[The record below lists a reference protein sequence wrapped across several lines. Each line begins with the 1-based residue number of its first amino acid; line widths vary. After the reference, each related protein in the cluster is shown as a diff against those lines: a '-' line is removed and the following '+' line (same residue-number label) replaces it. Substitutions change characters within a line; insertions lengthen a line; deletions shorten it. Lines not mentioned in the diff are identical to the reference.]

1 MTDNPARPE
10 ASPSLS
16 LVNQAGTFLPLVRLA
31 LPVLAG
37 HVLDMLVGFT
47 DTWLTGNYLATE
59 RHLAAINLVAYL
71 LWLMVGLF
79 SLVSIGTTALVARF
93 IGADDWQLARHTANQ
108 ALFLG
113 ALICAAPV
121 VLVALIGRPL
131 VASLGLEDEAAA
143 LAVRYLWIVLPAVPA
158 IMLEQVGV
166 AALRGAGDTVTGMLA
181 MIVTNAVDMF
191 ASYALVRGLGPIPA
205 LGWDGL
211 AIGTTIGYYAGG
223 LIIMT
228 RLIRGRAG
236 LRIEPRLL
244 RPDGSLIRRLLRI
257 SLPGGIDI
265 LAMIGCHLL
274 FLRVINA
281 LGNLPAAAHGIA
293 IKIEALSFMPG
304 AAFQIAAATMV
315 GQFLGARQSNRATRT
330 IYVACATVGA
340 IMCSIG
346 AILYVSADWLGLQ
359 FVSNNQ
365 AHIGLQAGA
374 LVRIVCLAQPALAVL
389 MVLTGA
395 MRGAGDT
402 RWPLAFTFVGFVLV
416 RIPLGLVLAW
426 SELTLPWSGAT
437 VELFGL
443 GVRGAWYAMVIDL
456 HIRCAMAIGR
466 FLHGGWKKIEV

>member
-10 ASPSLS
+10 AAAPLS
-16 LVNQAGTFLPLVRLA
+16 LVHQAGTFLPLVRLA

-37 HVLDMLVGFT
+37 HLLDMLVGFT

-71 LWLMVGLF
+71 LWFMVSLF

-93 IGADDWQLARHTANQ
+93 IGAGDWRLARHTANQ

-113 ALICAAPV
+113 TLVCAAPIA
-121 VLVALIGRPL
+121 LVAVTGRPL
-131 VASLGLEDEAAA
+131 VASLGLEDQAAT

-166 AALRGAGDTVTGMLA
+166 AALRGAGDTMTGMLA

-223 LIIMT
+223 LIIIT

-236 LRIEPRLL
+236 LKIELHLL
-244 RPDGSLIRRLLRI
+244 RPVGSLIRRLLRI

-274 FLRVINA
+274 FLRIINA

-293 IKIEALSFMPG
+293 IKIESLSFMPG

-315 GQFLGARQSNRATRT
+315 GQFLGARQSDRATHT

-346 AILYVSADWLGLQ
+346 AAIYLSADWLGLQ
-359 FVSNNQ
+359 FVSSNQ
-365 AHIGLQAGA
+365 AHIGHQAGA
-374 LVRIVCLAQPALAVL
+374 LVRIVCLAQPALAIL

-402 RWPLAFTFVGFVLV
+402 RWPLAFTFVGFVMV
-416 RIPLGLVLAW
+416 RIPLALLLAW
-426 SELTLPWSGAT
+426 SEVTLPWSGAS
-437 VELFGL
+437 VELVGL
-443 GVRGAWYAMVIDL
+443 GVRGAWYAMVIDVY
-456 HIRCAMAIGR
+456 IRCAMAIGR

>member
-1 MTDNPARPE
+1 MPA
-10 ASPSLS
+10 S
-16 LVNQAGTFLPLVRLA
+16 LVHQAGTFLPLVRLA

-37 HVLDMLVGFT
+37 HLLDMLVGFT
-47 DTWLTGNYLATE
+47 DTWLTGNYLATA

-71 LWLMVGLF
+71 LWLMVSLF

-93 IGADDWQLARHTANQ
+93 VGAEDWRLARHTANQ

-113 ALICAAPV
+113 AVICAAPIV
-121 VLVALIGRPL
+121 MVAGVGRPL
-131 VASLGLEDEAAA
+131 VTSLGLENEAAE

-191 ASYALVRGLGPIPA
+191 ASFALVRGLGPIPA

-223 LIIMT
+223 LIILI
-228 RLIRGRAG
+228 RLARGRAG
-236 LRIEPRLL
+236 LKIEPRLL
-244 RPDGSLIRRLLRI
+244 RPAGALIRRLLRI

-274 FLRVINA
+274 FLRIINA

-293 IKIEALSFMPG
+293 IKIESLSFMPG

-315 GQFLGARQSNRATRT
+315 GQFLGARQGHRATRT

-340 IMCSIG
+340 IMCTIGAVLFLSADRLGAQFVSSSQASIG
-346 AILYVSADWLGLQ
+346 AE
-359 FVSNNQ
+359 
-365 AHIGLQAGA
+365 AGA

-395 MRGAGDT
+395 MRGAGDR
-402 RWPLAFTFVGFVLV
+402 RWPLAFTFVGFLMV

-426 SELTLPWSGAT
+426 SEVTLPWDGTT
-437 VELFGL
+437 VELFDL

-456 HIRCAMAIGR
+456 YIRCAMAVGR
-466 FLHGGWKKIEV
+466 FLHGGWKRIEVLV